1 MSKFPF
7 VIFILNLFLISSMNV
22 NAVGFSVGGAL
33 TVEAETGFD
42 AKNRVIENQE
52 KGITEEE
59 RLSITWAINPAPP
72 FFIFEGKYR
81 AQGICDALVKQ
92 LKPIMS
98 DVKHETVVMPQSRVN
113 LHTEENENLCFP
125 CVIQREH
132 NTTWRFS
139 NATTLYPPLGII
151 ALPKTIEP
159 FLNENG
165 RVSLKALV
173 RSNKLTFA
181 QPISRKY
188 PDALQVLVDSLKQTP
203 RYAPIAGTEAT
214 TRVLRQLEYGRVDFT
229 LEYPSI
235 LKYFTL
241 TEGDSK
247 LQFYYTSELGE
258 EKIPGAV
265 GCTNNAWGK
274 EAIDRINAALDDVVN
289 SPVYRASQ
297 EFWQN

>member
-1 MSKFPF
+1 MSKFLF
-7 VIFILNLFLISSMNV
+7 VIFILNQFLVCSTSV
-22 NAVGFSVGGAL
+22 NAADLYVDGAPA
-33 TVEAETGFD
+33 VEA
-42 AKNRVIENQE
+42 
-52 KGITEEE
+52 E
-59 RLSITWAINPAPP
+59 RLSITWAVNPAPP
-72 FFIFEGKYR
+72 FHILDGIYSN
-81 AQGICDALVKQ
+81 QGIGDVLISALQAKMQNTEHKVSV
-92 LKPIMS
+92 LPHSRIR
-98 DVKHETVVMPQSRVN
+98 QSVDS
-113 LHTEENENLCFP
+113 EENLCFP
-125 CVIQREH
+125 CVIKRS
-132 NTTWRFS
+132 NNSTWVYS
-139 NATTLYPPLGII
+139 NETMQYTPLGII
-151 ALPKTIEP
+151 ALPDKMEP
-159 FLNENG
+159 FLNKDG

-173 RSNKLTFA
+173 KSNKLTFA

-203 RYAPIAGTEAT
+203 LYAPIAGTEAT

-241 TEGDSK
+241 SEGESK

-274 EAIDRINAALDDVVN
+274 EAIDRINAALDEVVN